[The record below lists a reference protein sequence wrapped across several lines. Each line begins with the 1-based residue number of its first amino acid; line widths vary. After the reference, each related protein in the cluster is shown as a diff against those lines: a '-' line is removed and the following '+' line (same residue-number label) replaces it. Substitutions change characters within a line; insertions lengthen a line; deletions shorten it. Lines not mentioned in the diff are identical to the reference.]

1 MLALKLGLMIGVAL
15 ALAALLWKIP
25 YATVKIAGLLRLDRK
40 HQNFINGPW
49 HTNLAVGGEGMGLM
63 QRAMVAKYGLWALKS
78 SETIYF
84 TTFFDSDRRP
94 LNVRNRYRIEGAELD
109 ARWWAVTVYRDFH
122 FIPNDH
128 YRYSFAKTNLSYNPD
143 YTWTVR
149 LSSERQEGNWIPLGD
164 REGILNVSLRL
175 YNPGPTVY
183 AGPDR
188 IKLPRIIRE

>member
-1 MLALKLGLMIGVAL
+1 MLALKIGLMIGGAL

-25 YATVKIAGLLRLDRK
+25 YPVVKIAGLLRLDRK
-40 HQNFINGPW
+40 RQNFINGPW

-94 LNVRNRYRIEGAELD
+94 LNVRYRYRIEGAELD